1 MISVRGVHKQYP
13 DADGHPLPVLS
24 GVDLTVAE
32 GELLAVVGPSGCGK
46 STLLN
51 IVGGLDTDYT
61 GEVEVDGRRLTG
73 LSDSALASFRNR
85 SVGFVFQSFNL
96 VAPLSALENVM
107 LPSFFGRSP
116 EPRRELEARA
126 QSALERV
133 GLKDKA
139 RRRPPEL
146 SGGERQRVA
155 IARALFFRPKVIL
168 CDEPTGNLDARTGA
182 EVIDFFVRLA
192 KDDKQTLVVV
202 THEERVSRAAG
213 RVLRLREGRLVE
225 GAEVSP

>member
-1 MISVRGVHKQYP
+1 
-13 DADGHPLPVLS
+13 
-24 GVDLTVAE
+24 
-32 GELLAVVGPSGCGK
+32 
-46 STLLN
+46 
-51 IVGGLDTDYT
+51 
-61 GEVEVDGRRLTG
+61 
-73 LSDSALASFRNR
+73 
-85 SVGFVFQSFNL
+85 
-96 VAPLSALENVM
+96 
-107 LPSFFGRSP
+107 
-116 EPRRELEARA
+116 
-126 QSALERV
+126 
-133 GLKDKA
+133 
-139 RRRPPEL
+139 
-146 SGGERQRVA
+146 VA